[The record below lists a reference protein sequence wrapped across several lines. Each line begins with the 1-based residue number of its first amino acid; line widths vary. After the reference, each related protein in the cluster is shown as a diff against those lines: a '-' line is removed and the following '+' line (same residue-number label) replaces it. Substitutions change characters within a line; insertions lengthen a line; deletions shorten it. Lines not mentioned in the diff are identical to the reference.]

1 MRKNPFPLAYLAFV
15 VFGFY
20 EGLIGVSWPAMS
32 TEFGVPLEALG
43 VLFTVSLVGFVL
55 ISFTSGSLIRRR
67 SIHWLILTSLI
78 LRAIGFFGFTFAP
91 SWIFLI
97 LSIFVLSLGG
107 GGLDTG
113 LNGFVSARG
122 SAKQLNWL
130 HASYGVGATIGPFLA
145 AAVAALDGTW
155 RWNFGSLAA
164 LLALT
169 SILVWI
175 SKPAWNLALVK
186 ETASNKGAGLRQT
199 MRLPIVWISVLIFF
213 LYTGTELAAGQ
224 WSFTLFTIGRGE
236 AELAARFWVG
246 IYWGAFTIGR
256 ILFGFIADRVSIDR
270 FLRFGILAVVA
281 GAGLLWWNPVTWVG
295 YLGLAIMGLAQAPV
309 FPGLIAGTVRRVGKA
324 HESNV
329 IGFQIGAAGL
339 GGASLTSLIGIM
351 ATSTSLEFI
360 GLALLVLAG
369 LTYIAY
375 EAMLALGRAKAR

>member
-1 MRKNPFPLAYLAFV
+1 MRKNPFPTAYLAFI

-32 TEFGVPLEALG
+32 AEFGVPLDALG
-43 VLFTVSLVGFVL
+43 VLFTVSLVGFVFV
-55 ISFTSGSLIRRR
+55 SFTSGSLICRH

-78 LRAIGFFGFTFAP
+78 LRALGFFGFTFAP
-91 SWIFLI
+91 SWLFLI

-113 LNGFVSARG
+113 LNGFITARG

-145 AAVAALDGTW
+145 AAVAALGGTW
-155 RWNFGSLAA
+155 RWNFGFLAG
-164 LLALT
+164 LLVLT
-169 SILVWI
+169 SVLVWA
-175 SKPAWNLALVK
+175 SKPAWEVALVK
-186 ETASNKGAGLRQT
+186 ETGESKGAGLLQT
-199 MRLPIVWISVLIFF
+199 ARLPIVWISVVIFF

-224 WSFTLFTIGRGE
+224 WTFTLFTIGRGE

-256 ILFGFIADRVSIDR
+256 ILFGFVADRVSIDR
-270 FLRFGILAVVA
+270 FLRFGILAVVV

-295 YLGLAIMGLAQAPV
+295 YAGLALMGLAQAPV
-309 FPGLIAGTVRRVGKA
+309 FPGLISGTTKRVGRVHA
-324 HESNV
+324 DNA

-339 GGASLTSLIGIM
+339 GGASLTGLIGVV
-351 ATSTSLEFI
+351 ATATSLEFI
-360 GLALLVLAG
+360 GLALFILAALTFIAHEIMLVVK
-369 LTYIAY
+369 
-375 EAMLALGRAKAR
+375 RKAS